1 MRPRAV
7 IGLAVAAGFVG
18 FVAHTAAATQC
29 PMRELGACAKVHVLL
44 TRARAPEP
52 VPPVMLALVQPMRG
66 HALGAGDRAEV
77 GLRIAAVEARR

>member
-29 PMRELGACAKVHVLL
+29 PMRELGACAKVHMLL

-52 VPPVMLALVQPMRG
+52 APPVVLALVPAMRG
-66 HALGAGDRAEV
+66 HVPRDNDRPEV
-77 GLRIAAVEARR
+77 GLRVAAAEAHR

>member
-29 PMRELGACAKVHVLL
+29 PMRELGACTKVHMLL
-44 TRARAPEP
+44 ARTRAPEP
-52 VPPVMLALVQPMRG
+52 APPVMLALAQPMRG
-66 HALGAGDRAEV
+66 HGLGEDRTGV
-77 GLRIAAVEARR
+77 GLRMAAVETRP